1 MDKLINNN
9 KIRTP
14 RSITILLVVFT
25 FSFSGCFDNKQGGNV
40 TPQSNPGPQSPV
52 NFQAVSDVVSTGLNT
67 PVNINILANDS
78 GFSNINVSLLTTPTL
93 PSRGNVIINPDL
105 TITYSPASGFSGTD
119 TFSYTVSS
127 NTGSTSSANVT
138 VSVNCSPGCLKKVI
152 VSWDQNPDPAV
163 TTYNVYHGTKS
174 GVYTDRYQVQSA
186 TSITVML
193 PSGQHVVAVSSVDS
207 NGIESPFSTEQA
219 FTVP

>member
-25 FSFSGCFDNKQGGNV
+25 FSFSGCFYNKQGGNV

-52 NFQAVSDVVSTGLNT
+52 NFQAVSDVASTGLNT

-93 PSRGNVIINPDL
+93 PAKGNVIINPDL

-152 VSWDQNPDPAV
+152 VSWDQNPDPTV
-163 TTYNVYHGTKS
+163 TAYNVYHGTKS

-186 TSITVML
+186 TSITIML
-193 PSGQHVVAVSSVDS
+193 PGGQHVIAVSSVDS
-207 NGIESPFSTEQA
+207 NGIESLFSTEQA
-219 FTVP
+219 FIVP